1 MERREASTLVDEVT
15 EAEDRVLVHPARQKS
30 VEVLEV
36 GVDETTEGQRLEKEF
51 AIAEKM
57 TISDYEDVSL

>member
-1 MERREASTLVDEVT
+1 MPAIDSYLPLTLLAVMERREASTLVDEVT

-36 GVDETTEGQRLEKEF
+36 GVDETAEG
-51 AIAEKM
+51 
-57 TISDYEDVSL
+57 

>member
-1 MERREASTLVDEVT
+1 MPAIDSYLPLTLLAVMERREASTLVDEVT

-36 GVDETTEGQRLEKEF
+36 GVDETTEE
-51 AIAEKM
+51 
-57 TISDYEDVSL
+57 

>member
-1 MERREASTLVDEVT
+1 MPAIDIYLPLTLLAVMERREASTLVDEVT

-36 GVDETTEGQRLEKEF
+36 GVDETAEG
-51 AIAEKM
+51 
-57 TISDYEDVSL
+57 

>member
-1 MERREASTLVDEVT
+1 MPAIDIYLPLTLLAVMERREASTLVDEVM

-36 GVDETTEGQRLEKEF
+36 GVDETTEG
-51 AIAEKM
+51 
-57 TISDYEDVSL
+57 

>member
-15 EAEDRVLVHPARQKS
+15 EPEDKVLVHPARQKS

-36 GVDETTEGQRLEKEF
+36 GVDETTEG
-51 AIAEKM
+51 
-57 TISDYEDVSL
+57 

>member
-1 MERREASTLVDEVT
+1 MPAIDSYLPLTLLAVMERREASTLVDEVT

-36 GVDETTEGQRLEKEF
+36 GVDETTEG
-51 AIAEKM
+51 
-57 TISDYEDVSL
+57 

>member
-1 MERREASTLVDEVT
+1 MPAIDSYLPLTLLAVMERRETSTLVDEVT

-36 GVDETTEGQRLEKEF
+36 GVDETAEG
-51 AIAEKM
+51 
-57 TISDYEDVSL
+57 

>member
-1 MERREASTLVDEVT
+1 MPAIDIYLPLTLLAVMERREASTLVDEVT

-36 GVDETTEGQRLEKEF
+36 GVDETTEG
-51 AIAEKM
+51 
-57 TISDYEDVSL
+57 

>member
-1 MERREASTLVDEVT
+1 MPAIDSYLPLTLLAVMERREASTLVDEVT

-36 GVDETTEGQRLEKEF
+36 GVDET
-51 AIAEKM
+51 AE
-57 TISDYEDVSL
+57 E